1 MQQLT
6 VKSFLDSLE
15 TVQSTGNS
23 TGVRLAAAREWACYR
38 TLIDVGL
45 LYETDNAPFEIDGLH
60 ISRTDITCID
70 MLDRQL
76 DAEGYWDAI

>member
-6 VKSFLDSLE
+6 VKSFLNSLA
-15 TVQSTGNS
+15 TVQTTGNS
-23 TGVRLAAAREWACYR
+23 KGIRLAAAREWACYR
-38 TLIDVGL
+38 TLVDVGL
-45 LYETDNAPFEIDGLH
+45 LHDDDNAPFQIDGLH

-76 DAEGYWDAI
+76 DAEGYWDAR